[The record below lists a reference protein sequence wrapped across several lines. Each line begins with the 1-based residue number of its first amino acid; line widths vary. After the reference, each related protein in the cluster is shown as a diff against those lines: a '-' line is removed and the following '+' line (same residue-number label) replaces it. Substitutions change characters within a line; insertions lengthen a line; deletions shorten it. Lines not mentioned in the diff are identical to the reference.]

1 MKINQLDFSQL
12 KVNFNNPQKRKK
24 VLCIML
30 ASLIV
35 SLCLILAT
43 GYEYSTWQTTNGIIT
58 EATQTQKSSGKW
70 LHSIHYSYMVDGAR
84 YADNLYTSGKLSDT
98 EYVGRIVKIWYNPQ
112 RPSQSSYSEPEE
124 SNLFTLSPF
133 FIALFICLRILGVR
147 KKLVYFG
154 L

>member
-35 SLCLILAT
+35 SLCLILAAR
-43 GYEYSTWQTTNGIIT
+43 YEYSTWQTTNGIIT

-84 YADNLYTSGKLSDT
+84 YADNVYTSGKLSDT
-98 EYVGRIVKIWYNPQ
+98 EYVGR
-112 RPSQSSYSEPEE
+112 
-124 SNLFTLSPF
+124 
-133 FIALFICLRILGVR
+133 
-147 KKLVYFG
+147 
-154 L
+154 